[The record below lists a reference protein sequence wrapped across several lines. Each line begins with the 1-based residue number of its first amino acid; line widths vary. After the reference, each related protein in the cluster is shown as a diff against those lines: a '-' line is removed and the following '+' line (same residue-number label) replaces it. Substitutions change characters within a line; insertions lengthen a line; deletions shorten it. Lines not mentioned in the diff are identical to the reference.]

1 MKMNETKV
9 ANAET
14 RTFPLNWPHADGE
27 PLISGIIR
35 STAEDFQVDEV
46 LGFEPDGDGTHAFL
60 KVRKKNANT
69 EWVAKQLTRFAAV
82 RQVDVGY
89 AGLKDRRA
97 VTTQWFS
104 IDLAGKEEPDW
115 HSLTEGGIEFVEITR
130 HRRKLKRGALQGNR
144 FKLVVRD
151 IEGDLDLLKD
161 RVLKISL
168 SGVPN
173 YFGEQRFGFSNL
185 EKASAMFSGKMKKVR
200 RPEKSMY
207 LSAARSWIFNQILAA
222 RVESDSWNRAMAG
235 DVMMLAGTQSIFPI
249 ETPDD
254 EIKQRIHE
262 HDVHPTGAMWGSG
275 ELVSALDVAALEQS
289 AAEGEVLFCD
299 GLKRAGLKQQ
309 RRSLRLMPKGLQC
322 KQLEPQV
329 VELQFELP
337 AGSYAT
343 VVLRELFRVVT

>member
-1 MKMNETKV
+1 MTETVLNMKEDK
-9 ANAET
+9 
-14 RTFPLNWPHADGE
+14 FPLNWPYADGE
-27 PLISGIIR
+27 PLITGVIR
-35 STAEDFQVDEV
+35 ATPEDFQVDEI
-46 LGFEPDGDGTHAFL
+46 LGFEADRDGTHAFL
-60 KVRKKNANT
+60 NVRKKNANT
-69 EWVAKQLTRFAAV
+69 EWVAKQIARFAGV

-97 VTTQWFS
+97 VTRQWFS
-104 IDLAGKEEPDW
+104 VDLAGKEEPDW

-151 IEGDLDLLKD
+151 IKGDFNHLED
-161 RVLKISL
+161 RIAEIVAN
-168 SGVPN
+168 GVPN

-185 EKASAMFSGKMKKVR
+185 EKASAMFLGKMKKVR
-200 RPEKSMY
+200 RPEKGMY

-222 RVESDSWNRAMAG
+222 RVESGAWNQAMAG

-249 ETPDD
+249 ESADD
-254 EIKQRIHE
+254 EIAQRINE
-262 HDVHPTGAMWGSG
+262 FDVHPTGAMWGSG
-275 ELVSALDVAALEQS
+275 ELVPTLDVAALEQS
-289 AAEGEVLFCD
+289 IADGEMLFCD

-322 KQLEPQV
+322 TQLEPQV
-329 VELQFELP
+329 IELQFELP

-343 VVLRELFRVVT
+343 VVLRELFRVAT